1 MIITINCLKKENTM
15 KTKLMILPAV
25 AVFLSSCSGK
35 YNYKYDKYTINGVFT
50 GRASEKAIERDS
62 LNMKRT
68 TCCEGTEL
76 SAKMVTLRSNSEF
89 TLTGER
95 ETNTFNVSGNGKI
108 IQISDSKCEDR
119 KNNFEECYCILDIKG
134 KHNEILEKEVFESGK
149 KSGWI
154 SNNTYIVESKGNA
167 SPKAKEKQSQ
177 AMKEA
182 TCIDSSQTNAI
193 KSMVFD
199 LQDEILKDKKTVALK
214 TRLPSIYL
222 KSCESVNNYENCN
235 CKFAFH
241 EEGIKEKL
249 SAELKKE

>member
-1 MIITINCLKKENTM
+1 MRIILLACITVI
-15 KTKLMILPAV
+15 
-25 AVFLSSCSGK
+25 SCSGK

-62 LNMKRT
+62 LNMKKS

-76 SAKMVTLRSNSEF
+76 SAKMIILRSSSEF
-89 TLTGER
+89 VLTGDR
-95 ETNTFNVSGNGKI
+95 EANSFNISGNGKVVRI
-108 IQISDSKCEDR
+108 DETKCEDR
-119 KNNFEECYCILDIKG
+119 KNNFEECYCVLEIKNR
-134 KHNEILEKEVFESGK
+134 HNEILEKEVLESGAK
-149 KSGWI
+149 TGWI
-154 SNNTYIVESKGNA
+154 SNNTYTILSKGGA

-193 KSMVFD
+193 KSMIFD
-199 LQDEILKDKKTVALK
+199 LQDEIQKDKKTVNIK

-222 KSCESVNNYENCN
+222 KSCESANYYEDCS